1 MQYTGKENIMIIT
14 DRDIT
19 KKELEEI
26 YNDFK
31 MIEQV
36 RYQFVAEEND
46 IIIGLASGLTNH

>member
-1 MQYTGKENIMIIT
+1 MIIT